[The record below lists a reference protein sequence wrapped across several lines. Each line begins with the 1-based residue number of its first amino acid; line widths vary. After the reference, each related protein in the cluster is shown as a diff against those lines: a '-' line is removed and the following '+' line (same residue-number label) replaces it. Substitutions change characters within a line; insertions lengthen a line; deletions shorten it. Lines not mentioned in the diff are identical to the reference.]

1 MIGVA
6 PGRGM
11 LRGLAA
17 PVLASVAFALW
28 RALSGDPLTD
38 RAQDRMVDTWFTLRG
53 ARPAPAAVVL
63 VAVDEAAVDR
73 FGWSPPPREAFGRA
87 IAAILAARPAVIAVD
102 MLFLD
107 STDRDAPLSEALA
120 SSDGRVVLGAAASFD
135 AGQAP
140 PRSPALDATLAR
152 SALPL
157 VVGPA
162 IEHAP
167 PRLYV
172 PNDAF
177 LLGVRLAHVNII
189 AAADGVARRVPLAQW
204 VGDDVFLP
212 ALSLAAALDAQSLQG
227 AAPVL
232 RPGKSLAIGD
242 RLIRTDRDGAVRL
255 NYYGDHSAIRTVG
268 LNDLLDGRVPEA
280 VFAGRA
286 VFFGVTAEG
295 LSDVF
300 ATPFDTRAPGV
311 EVLATL
317 GANLVHD
324 DLLVKGPGTTAADVA
339 LAAVL
344 ALALVLA
351 ARLRALPLV
360 AVVGIA
366 VWLIGLGLPFAGF
379 TAANLVLDGPSAV
392 FALTLASIWGGLARL
407 QGETRRSIR
416 LDAERRNLARY
427 VSPIL
432 ADDLA
437 RSRTPV
443 FEGRIQQATVL
454 FVDVAGYTAISEA
467 LTPAATAGMLRA
479 LHGVYE
485 SCAEA
490 HRGVVVGYAGDGAM
504 IAFGLPEPE
513 ANDAARALDC
523 GRALVSAGQ
532 GLHPPGRAAETLR
545 LRVSVHSGPV
555 EAGLA
560 GGRLQA
566 QVTLNG
572 DTVNVASRLQEVARS
587 EGAAFVISRA
597 TLDAAQAADPRSV
610 RDFAP
615 LVTASLR
622 GRVHP
627 VEVWAT

>member
-1 MIGVA
+1 MIRAA
-6 PGRGM
+6 PGGGM
-11 LRGLAA
+11 LRGAVA
-17 PVLASVAFALW
+17 PVLISMAFALW

-38 RAQDRMVDTWFTLRG
+38 RAQDRMVDAWFTLRG
-53 ARPAPAAVVL
+53 ASPAPAAVVL
-63 VAVDEAAVDR
+63 VAVDAAAVDR
-73 FGWSPPPREAFGRA
+73 FGWSPPPRDVFGRA
-87 IAAILAARPAVIAVD
+87 IAAILAARPAVVAVD

-107 STDRDAPLSEALA
+107 STDRDASLSAALA
-120 SSDGRVVLGAAASFD
+120 ISEGRVVLGAAASFES
-135 AGQAP
+135 GKAP
-140 PRSPALDATLAR
+140 PRSPALEAALAR

-157 VVGPA
+157 IVGPA

-177 LLGVRLAHVNII
+177 LAGVRLAHVNIV
-189 AAADGVARRVPLAQW
+189 ASADGVARRVQLAQW
-204 VGDDVFLP
+204 VGGDYFLP
-212 ALSLAAALDAQSLQG
+212 TLSLAAALEVQGLQG
-227 AAPVL
+227 VAPVL

-242 RLIRTDRDGAVRL
+242 RLIRTDRNGALRL
-255 NYYGDHSAIRTVG
+255 NYYGTRGAIRTVG

-286 VFFGVTAEG
+286 VFFGVTAES
-295 LSDVF
+295 LSDAFVTSF
-300 ATPFDTRAPGV
+300 GGRLSGV
-311 EVLATL
+311 EILATL
-317 GANLVHD
+317 AANLVHG
-324 DLLVKGPGTTAADVA
+324 DLLVQGPGTSAADVA
-339 LAAVL
+339 LAGGL
-344 ALALVLA
+344 ALALALA
-351 ARLRALPLV
+351 TRLRALALV
-360 AVVGIA
+360 AVAGLG
-366 VWLIGLGLPFAGF
+366 VWLVGLGVPFAGF
-379 TAANLVLDGPSAV
+379 IAANVVLDGPSAV
-392 FALTLASIWGGLARL
+392 FALTLASIWGGMWRL
-407 QGETRRSIR
+407 RGETRRSIR
-416 LDAERRNLARY
+416 LDAERQNLARY

-432 ADDLA
+432 VDDLA
-437 RSRTPV
+437 RSRTPA

-467 LTPAATAGMLRA
+467 LTPAATAEMLRA

-485 SCAEA
+485 SCAET

-504 IAFGLPEPE
+504 IAFGLPAPE

-523 GRALVSAGQ
+523 GRALVAAGQ
-532 GLHPPGRAAETLR
+532 GLHPPDRTAEMLR

-566 QVTLNG
+566 QVTLSG
-572 DTVNVASRLQEVARS
+572 DTVNVASRLQEVAKA

-597 TLDAAQAADPRSV
+597 TLDAAQAVDPRSV

-615 LVTASLR
+615 LVTAPLR
-622 GRVHP
+622 GRIHP